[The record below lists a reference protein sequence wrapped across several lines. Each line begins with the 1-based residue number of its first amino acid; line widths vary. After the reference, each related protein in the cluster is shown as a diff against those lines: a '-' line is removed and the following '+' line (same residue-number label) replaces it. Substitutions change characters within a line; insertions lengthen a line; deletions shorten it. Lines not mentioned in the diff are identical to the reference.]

1 MKAKPILSEKEVQR
15 LNKAIN
21 HPACSAMESLL
32 NRLILHLRWK
42 ILDLCQVNLILKQCR
57 FIAEKSDLRELDY
70 CYICEIDSLIKNAEN
85 KWCVKLYHE
94 AILFE
99 ELKVLLLRQRRLI

>member
-32 NRLILHLRWK
+32 KRLILHLSCK
-42 ILDLCQVNLILKQCR
+42 ILDLSQVNLILKQCR
-57 FIAEKSDLRELDY
+57 SIVEKSDLRELDFH
-70 CYICEIDSLIKNAEN
+70 YICEIDSLIKNAEN

-94 AILFE
+94 AIVFE
-99 ELKVLLLRQRRLI
+99 ELKVLLMMKQRLI